1 MTQELSSLMDGE
13 LPADEA
19 ERIIKGCCGS
29 EELKAKWQ
37 AYHLIGEALRGEAAP
52 RGASTRR
59 IMEAIAQ
66 EPTVLAPPP
75 RRATASAGRIAFAAA
90 ASVATVA
97 VVGWIGMQDSAAP
110 TGPVIAKSA
119 TVAPQA
125 VPVAAANVVPMHNV
139 NEYLVVHRQVPNAEF
154 YRPVAAQAAG
164 GR

>member
-1 MTQELSSLMDGE
+1 MDGE

-66 EPTVLAPPP
+66 PP
-75 RRATASAGRIAFAAA
+75 RRASASAGRIAFAAA

-119 TVAPQA
+119 TVAPKA
-125 VPVAAANVVPMHNV
+125 VPVAAANVVPMHNM